1 MTSAPRKP
9 GFERYTICLPMTC
22 RPTHRPAVPNL
33 GFSVTRFRPSLT
45 ETVPL
50 LGPFLIVTVTGLD
63 AQSLVQ
69 NVALAICDSTSEL
82 TVRETSLG
90 AAAVSA
96 CTAEIAAPT
105 R

>member
-1 MTSAPRKP
+1 
-9 GFERYTICLPMTC
+9 
-22 RPTHRPAVPNL
+22 
-33 GFSVTRFRPSLT
+33 VTRFRPSLT

-96 CTAEIAAPT
+96 CTAEIAVPT
-105 R
+105 RKLIAMAANMRTGVLLILQKTNVPRATSEPKR